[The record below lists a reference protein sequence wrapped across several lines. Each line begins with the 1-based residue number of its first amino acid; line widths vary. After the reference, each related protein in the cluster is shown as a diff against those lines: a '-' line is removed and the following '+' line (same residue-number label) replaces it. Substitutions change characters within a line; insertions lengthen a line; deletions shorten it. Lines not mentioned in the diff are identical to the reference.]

1 MLGTRQLLQPLQP
14 EKRVFTR
21 CAAHLGAGL
30 EAAANGGALGAAEQI
45 ARQVGREVC
54 ARLARPLAVGHL
66 RSGGGNGRGDATGTT
81 AGAAVHR
88 YYFDSCWRLL
98 DKRQSLFWLESRR
111 ALWRSERGYAAV

>member
-1 MLGTRQLLQPLQP
+1 MSGRARGWQTALRLATRQLLQPIQP

-45 ARQVGREVC
+45 ARQVGREVR

-66 RSGGGNGRGDATGTT
+66 RSRG
-81 AGAAVHR
+81 
-88 YYFDSCWRLL
+88 
-98 DKRQSLFWLESRR
+98 
-111 ALWRSERGYAAV
+111 